1 MILVTG
7 AAGFV
12 GSRIITRLAEQG
24 ETPRAL
30 VRNPAQ
36 AKGRLPSSGVEIV
49 VGDTTQPATL
59 DAALAGVD
67 TIIHCAFITAER
79 KPGPGVNYYET
90 NTTGTRNLVA
100 AARNAGVKRIAVMGG
115 LGTKPSKPGSY
126 METRYEADQAVQQSG
141 LAWSILGPS
150 IQFGHGS
157 AFFNGLAGLI
167 KSVPIVVPVVGNGQL
182 RFQPIWVEDV
192 TTCILKMAQE
202 PTAYD
207 GRVIE
212 VGGPEILTYNQILD
226 LLMQTLHVSRIKAP
240 GPVPLVKLGAALM
253 SAVLPK
259 PPITPAAVELF
270 AIDNATDLDSVE
282 RNFGFTPMSVR
293 AYLAEH
299 GLN

>member
-12 GSRIITRLAEQG
+12 GSRIVARLAEQG
-24 ETPRAL
+24 AQPRAL
-30 VRNPAQ
+30 VRDA
-36 AKGRLPSSGVEIV
+36 ASARSRLPQSGAEIV
-49 VGDTTQPATL
+49 VGDTTKPETL
-59 DAALAGVD
+59 DAALAGVE
-67 TIIHCAFITAER
+67 TIIHCAFITADR

-100 AARNAGVKRIAVMGG
+100 AARNAGVQRICVMGG

-126 METRYEADQAVQQSG
+126 MEGRYEADQAVKQSG
-141 LAWSILGPS
+141 LTWSILGPS

-167 KSVPIVVPVVGNGQL
+167 KSVPVVVPVVGNGKL
-182 RFQPIWVEDV
+182 KFQPIWVEDV
-192 TTCILKMAQE
+192 TTCILKLAQE
-202 PTAYD
+202 PAPYD

-212 VGGPEILTYNQILD
+212 VGGPEILTYNQVLD
-226 LLMQTLHVSRIKAP
+226 LLMQTLHVRRIKAP
-240 GPVPLVKLGAALM
+240 GPKPLVKLGAAMM
-253 SAVLPK
+253 SVVLAK

-270 AIDNATDLDSVE
+270 DFENATDLDSVE
-282 RNFGFTPMSVR
+282 RNFGFVPKSLR
-293 AYLAEH
+293 DYLATN

>member
-12 GSRIITRLAEQG
+12 GSRIVARLAEQG
-24 ETPRAL
+24 AQPRAL
-30 VRNPAQ
+30 VRNATQ
-36 AKGRLPSSGVEIV
+36 AKAHLPQSGVEIV
-49 VGDTTQPATL
+49 VGDTTKPETL
-59 DAALAGVD
+59 DPALAGVD

-90 NTTGTRNLVA
+90 NVTGTRNLVA
-100 AARNAGVKRIAVMGG
+100 AARNANVQRICVMGG

-126 METRYEADQAVQQSG
+126 MEGRYEADQAVKQSG

-150 IQFGHGS
+150 IQFGRGS

-167 KSVPIVVPVVGNGQL
+167 KSVPVVVPVIGNGQL
-182 RFQPIWVEDV
+182 KFQPIWVEDV

-202 PTAYD
+202 PAAYD
-207 GRVIE
+207 GKVIE
-212 VGGPEILTYNQILD
+212 VGGPEILTYNQVLD

-240 GPVPLVKLGAALM
+240 GPKPLVKLGATVM

-270 AIDNATDLDSVE
+270 DFENATDLDSVE
-282 RNFGFTPMSVR
+282 RNFGFAPMSLR
-293 AYLAEH
+293 DYLATN
-299 GLN
+299 GVN

>member
-12 GSRIITRLAEQG
+12 GSRIVARLAEQG
-24 ETPRAL
+24 AQPRAL
-30 VRNPAQ
+30 VRDPAKAQ
-36 AKGRLPSSGVEIV
+36 GRLPQSGVEIV
-49 VGDTTQPATL
+49 VGDTTKPETL
-59 DAALAGVD
+59 DAALTGVD
-67 TIIHCAFITAER
+67 TIIHCAFITADR

-100 AARNAGVKRIAVMGG
+100 AARNANIQRICVMGG

-126 METRYEADQAVQQSG
+126 MEGRYEADQAVKQSG

-150 IQFGHGS
+150 IQFGRGS

-167 KSVPIVVPVVGNGQL
+167 KSVPVVVPVIGNGQL
-182 RFQPIWVEDV
+182 KFQPIWVEDV
-192 TTCILKMAQE
+192 ATCILKMAQE
-202 PTAYD
+202 PAQYD
-207 GRVIE
+207 GKVIE
-212 VGGPEILTYNQILD
+212 VGGPEILTYNQVLD

-240 GPVPLVKLGAALM
+240 GPKPLVKLGAAMM

-270 AIDNATDLDSVE
+270 DFENATDLDSVE
-282 RNFGFTPMSVR
+282 RNFGFAPMSLR
-293 AYLAEH
+293 DYLAQN
-299 GLN
+299 GVN